1 LNAHS
6 VPEPVPVIRIVKALP
21 VLISNPA
28 SASMDHSFVAFSD
41 RLPTESTN
49 TTSSIPSPLPTPKS
63 TDVLVVSS
71 FTDKPKKRSRKREE
85 SGGEETPKK
94 KKEKK
99 EKKEKKV
106 KEMKSPLERLAPFD
120 YDGQKS
126 ILDAEPEKKQELG
139 GGKKDKKK
147 KEGSKKGGK
156 FSIDTSEF
164 RREPRVNNAPKSG
177 AVTAS
182 FAK

>member
-1 LNAHS
+1 MNSHS
-6 VPEPVPVIRIVKALP
+6 VPEAGPVVRVAKALP
-21 VLISNPA
+21 VLIENPA

-49 TTSSIPSPLPTPKS
+49 TTSSSSAALPTPKP

-71 FTDKPKKRSRKREE
+71 FTDKPKKRSRKLEE
-85 SGGEETPKK
+85 SGGEETPQKK

-99 EKKEKKV
+99 VKVV
-106 KEMKSPLERLAPFD
+106 KERIEPLAPFD
-120 YDGQKS
+120 YEGQKS
-126 ILDAEPEKKQELG
+126 ILDAEPERKKEE
-139 GGKKDKKK
+139 GGKKEKKK
-147 KEGSKKGGK
+147 KDTKKGGK
-156 FSIDTSEF
+156 FAIDTSDF